1 MPLTEK
7 TDAPKHDAATESRTA
22 TSEVADY
29 SGSVPI
35 KDIRL
40 PAKERPWDAR
50 PMVYEQWQGTNIFG
64 YIRFALRCLT
74 MIAALIICVPL
85 YYVWRILHL
94 SNPWPRLFLKSSAF
108 ACGARVDVKG
118 TPIKRDV
125 FYVANH
131 LSWIDIP
138 IIGGYNGS
146 AFVAQDGI
154 ASWPFIGWLC
164 KLNNTVFV
172 SRADR
177 MGIAKQI
184 NQLRDALA
192 ETWAITIFPEG
203 TTTNGSL
210 LLPFKAPLL
219 AVLDP
224 PPPGVMV
231 QPIFLDFGKYAD
243 EISWIGDE
251 NAPDNAWRVLTRPG
265 NFKVKL
271 HFLEPFDPRDYKG
284 RKEIA
289 AEARRRIAAALSSS
303 LGGKP
308 IV

>member
-1 MPLTEK
+1 MTEK
-7 TDAPKHDAATESRTA
+7 IDPTERGRKSGDEA
-22 TSEVADY
+22 QDY
-29 SGSVPI
+29 SGSAHI

-40 PAKERPWDAR
+40 PPVERPWDAR
-50 PMVYEQWQGTNIFG
+50 PMVYEQWKGATPLG
-64 YIRFALRCLT
+64 YVRFALRCLT
-74 MIAALIICVPL
+74 MITALIICVPL
-85 YYVWRILHL
+85 YCLWRILRL
-94 SNPWPRLFLKSSAF
+94 SNPWPRLFLKSCGF
-108 ACGARVDVKG
+108 ACGARVKVKG

-125 FYVANH
+125 FFAANH

-138 IIGGYNGS
+138 IIGGCNGS

-184 NQLRDALA
+184 NQLRDALE
-192 ETWAITIFPEG
+192 ETWSITIFPEG
-203 TTTNGSL
+203 TTTNGQL

-219 AVLDP
+219 AVLEP
-224 PPPGVMV
+224 PPAGIMV
-231 QPIFLDFGKYAD
+231 QPIFLDFGKAAAD
-243 EISWIGDE
+243 IAWIGDE
-251 NAPDNAWRVLTRPG
+251 DAPDNAWRVLTRPG
-265 NFKVKL
+265 NFDVDL

-289 AEARRRIAAALSSS
+289 AEARRRIAAALSAS